1 MKELTVWLRPN
12 LEVARRLSGYYANR
26 YTSGNVLLYYSWGA
40 AKDESQSLCQSQAQR
55 A

>member
-26 YTSGNVLLYYSWGA
+26 LHFGQRFALLFVGSSKG
-40 AKDESQSLCQSQAQR
+40 
-55 A
+55 